1 MQAHPISKIQKF
13 TDSYSTYAPAIR
25 RAYHQ
30 IHEQIID
37 KYTPEL
43 QQKYKYAIPLLLPS
57 ICRSILDY
65 GLDSVKEFEKEFNTR
80 LVGLSTQGDYDP
92 LIFPYNHDNKDKQDK
107 YITPLMHAVDHD
119 QLHLIRNLARYK
131 DVMNQK
137 NTLGRTA
144 LFHAIYKQNYE
155 IVPFLIDLGADVN
168 IQTDSGMT
176 PLMLACRQEAPD
188 IVRFLIEKGA
198 DVNDRNIHNKTALM
212 LATESGNK
220 AIVRILLN
228 NMNPTDIRHDKE
240 VMEDHDNYCRGLIYP
255 YKQEY
260 TREQTEKISAIRKRM
275 EDILT
280 RVIKPFL
287 NEQKER
293 VQMEENDRR
302 EQQLIISH
310 DVGVGWM
317 VQMVQMLLLL

>member
-1 MQAHPISKIQKF
+1 M
-13 TDSYSTYAPAIR
+13 
-25 RAYHQ
+25 
-30 IHEQIID
+30 
-37 KYTPEL
+37 
-43 QQKYKYAIPLLLPS
+43 
-57 ICRSILDY
+57 
-65 GLDSVKEFEKEFNTR
+65 
-80 LVGLSTQGDYDP
+80 LS
-92 LIFPYNHDNKDKQDK
+92 
-107 YITPLMHAVDHD
+107 VDHD
-119 QLHLIRNLARYK
+119 QLHLIRNLARSK

-144 LFHAIYKQNYE
+144 LFHAIYKKNYE

-188 IVRFLIEKGA
+188 IVQFLIEKGA

-212 LATESGNK
+212 LATESGNT

-240 VMEDHDNYCRGLIYP
+240 VMKDHDNYWHGMICP
-255 YKQEY
+255 YKQKY
-260 TREQTEKISAIRKRM
+260 TREQTEKISEIRKRM
-275 EDILT
+275 KDILT
-280 RVIKPFL
+280 RVIEPFL